1 MPPDAAGA
9 STDEGLGGA
18 PQAAGRTARLLLEP
32 LRPEHALG
40 LFEALDD
47 PLVGRY
53 IGGPDVST
61 LEDLQARIERLLA
74 GPTDPRAETWRN
86 WVVRLE
92 GTVIGRVEATLH
104 DGIAEI
110 GYVFGP
116 RWWGQ
121 GYASEAVT
129 WLLEELRGDGVPE
142 AWATVDPDNEPSVRL
157 LRRVGFEEAGPGTV
171 PLHSYVAGDRVFVR
185 RQDAAGSGQDAAGS
199 G

>member
-1 MPPDAAGA
+1 MPPDPAGA
-9 STDEGLGGA
+9 STDEGAGPGA
-18 PQAAGRTARLLLEP
+18 QASGRTARLVLEP
-32 LRPEHALG
+32 LRPEHAHG

-61 LEDLQARIERLLA
+61 IEELQARIGRLLA
-74 GPTDPRAETWRN
+74 GPADPRTEAWRN
-86 WVVRLE
+86 WVVQLE
-92 GTVIGRVEATLH
+92 GTIIGRVEATLH
-104 DGIAEI
+104 DGLAEI

-129 WLLEELRGDGVPE
+129 WLLEELRRGGVPE
-142 AWATVDPDNEPSVRL
+142 AWATVDPANEPSARL
-157 LRRVGFEEAGPGTV
+157 LMRVGFEEAAPGPV

-185 RQDAAGSGQDAAGS
+185 RFPAMAPA
-199 G
+199 